1 MKYLFL
7 FFFLFFGFDLNA
19 QDVPADALDAQS
31 ILVKT
36 NETKPA
42 PVLAEVPTPVQVEP
56 VPFVVDAPST
66 SFVVENATCC
76 DEDTVNIV
84 YRNKRHIA
92 PNAVTKTVVICFCES
107 SCENCKLVNS
117 SKEVPVDI
125 CVPACPCKETVSVH
139 RGGRKVVYDFGK
151 YEVIIFARKN
161 GTIEVDYK
169 RRLFDR

>member
-1 MKYLFL
+1 MKYLYL
-7 FFFLFFGFDLNA
+7 FFFLFFGLNLNA
-19 QDVPADALDAQS
+19 QEPT
-31 ILVKT
+31 LV
-36 NETKPA
+36 EIPEA
-42 PVLAEVPTPVQVEP
+42 ESVLMKAEVPTPVEAKT
-56 VPFVVDAPST
+56 VVDAPST

-76 DEDTVNIV
+76 DEDTANIV

-151 YEVIIFARKN
+151 YEVVIFARKN